1 MELPKAYDPREAE
14 EKWYSFWES
23 NHHFEGN
30 VNPHKK
36 PFAIVIPPPNVTGG
50 LHMGHALNN
59 TLQDI
64 LIRYKRMDGYE
75 TCWFPGTDHASI
87 AVHVLIERGLANREL
102 DDLLTEIGY
111 HVPKE
116 KRPLTRHDL
125 GREYF
130 VKLGWAWKN
139 RYGSRIRGQLRALGA
154 SCDWRRE
161 SFTLDEARS
170 RAVTEVFVRLYEE
183 GFIYRGDRLINWCP
197 RCQTVLSDLEVEREE
212 TEGQLYYI
220 RYPFAQGDGFVT
232 VATTRPETMLGD
244 TGVAVHPRDE
254 RYQELIGKFVIL
266 PLMKREIPVV
276 ADGAVDKEFGTG
288 AVKVTPGHDQ
298 ADFEIARRHGLKV
311 ISVLKPDATTNEHA
325 GDYANLDRYEA
336 RRRVVEDLKTQG
348 LLERVEQH
356 VHAVGHCQRC
366 TTVIEPLIS
375 TQWFVRM
382 KELAEPAIQVIESG
396 EIQFIPDRWI
406 KVYFDWMRN
415 IRDWPISRQL
425 WWGHR
430 IPAWHCQD
438 CKAVTVVRQ
447 APTACS
453 QCGSANIRQD
463 EDVLDTW
470 FSSALWPFSVMG
482 WPEETPEWKYFYPTQ
497 LLSTGHDII
506 FFWVARMIMM
516 GLHFMKKIPFERVF
530 FHPIVKDEHGQKMSK
545 SKGNVID
552 PLEMKEKYGMDALR
566 CTLAA
571 LCAQGK
577 EMRLSVQ
584 DIEGYKKFLN
594 KLWNAARFV
603 LMNLEAL
610 TQPSG
615 HPSPVGHDGSGAG
628 AKRFD
633 AASFSESGGIKTL
646 RGEGPLEDRWIL
658 SRLSRTIMQTRA
670 SLDRYEF
677 NQAAKGLYEF
687 VWHDFC
693 DWYLELVKTR
703 LYGSAPHAQAE
714 AQHVLH
720 HLLTNILQLLHPFIP
735 FITEEIWQRLPA
747 KTTDSIIIARYPVA
761 RNEWIDEEIERT
773 MQKLQMLITAIR
785 TIRSEMN
792 VPPQKQAKVFIKAED
807 RQVQQLVQDYKTFF
821 QELARASEVIVGPTV
836 ERPKAAPRIVLEWAE
851 VFVPLEGLLDLQQEH
866 RRLRQDLEEAR
877 AGLALTL
884 RKLDNAD
891 FLERAPEEIIE
902 KEKRKAREFREK
914 VQRLE
919 QNLQLLQ
926 GS

>member
-1 MELPKAYDPREAE
+1 MELPKAYDPKEAE
-14 EKWYSFWES
+14 EKWYAFWEAQ
-23 NHHFEGN
+23 HYFDGT
-30 VNPHKK
+30 VNPAKK
-36 PFAIVIPPPNVTGG
+36 PFAIVIPPPNVTGE

-64 LIRYKRMDGYE
+64 VIRYKRMDGYE
-75 TCWFPGTDHASI
+75 ACWFPGTDHASI
-87 AVHVLIERGLANREL
+87 AVHVLIERGLAKRQL
-102 DDLLTEIGY
+102 DDLLREISY
-111 HVPKE
+111 PVPSD
-116 KRPLTRHDL
+116 KRPLTRYDL

-130 VKLGWAWKN
+130 IKLGWAWKN
-139 RYGSRIRGQLRALGA
+139 RYGSKIRGQLRALGA

-197 RCQTVLSDLEVEREE
+197 RCQTVLSDLEVEHEE

-220 RYPFAQGDGFVT
+220 RYPLAEGGGFVT

-244 TGVAVHPRDE
+244 TGVAVHPEDG
-254 RYQELIGKFVIL
+254 RYQELIGKFVML
-266 PLMKREIPVV
+266 PLLERKIPII
-276 ADGAVDKEFGTG
+276 ADDAVDKEFGTG

-298 ADFEIARRHGLKV
+298 TDFEIGRRHGLKV
-311 ISVLKPDATTNEHA
+311 INIFKPDATTNEHA
-325 GDYANLDRYEA
+325 GPYRDLDRLEA
-336 RRRVVEDLKTQG
+336 RRRVVEDLKARG
-348 LLERVEQH
+348 LLERIEPH

-382 KELAEPAIQVIESG
+382 KELAEPAIRAVESG
-396 EIQFIPDRWI
+396 EIQFIPERWT

-430 IPAWHCQD
+430 IPAWHCAD
-438 CKAVTVVRQ
+438 CKGITVARNS
-447 APTACS
+447 PPACS
-453 QCGSANIRQD
+453 TCGSKNIAQD

-482 WPEETPEWKYFYPTQ
+482 WPDDTPELRYFYPTQ

-530 FHPIVKDEHGQKMSK
+530 FHPIIKDERGQKMSK

-566 CTLAA
+566 LTLAA

-594 KLWNAARFV
+594 KLWNAARFA
-603 LMNLEAL
+603 LMNL
-610 TQPSG
+610 PSEERG
-615 HPSPVGHDGSGAG
+615 DGCEGGEPPLSVSG
-628 AKRFD
+628 
-633 AASFSESGGIKTL
+633 
-646 RGEGPLEDRWIL
+646 RGLPLEDRWIL
-658 SRLSRTIMQTRA
+658 SRLSRTIAQTRE
-670 SLDRYEF
+670 SLERYEF
-677 NQAAKGLYEF
+677 NQAAKGLYDF

-693 DWYLELVKTR
+693 DWYLEMIKPR
-703 LYGSAPHAQAE
+703 LYGKDPQAQAQ
-714 AQHVLH
+714 AQRVL
-720 HLLTNILQLLHPFIP
+720 LIVLTDIVKLLHPFIP
-735 FITEEIWQRLPA
+735 FITEEIWQRLPQRI
-747 KTTDSIIIARYPVA
+747 SQSVMIAAYPQA
-761 RNEWIDEEIERT
+761 RPEWVDEQAEQT
-773 MQKLQMLITAIR
+773 MQRLQALITAIR

-792 VPPQKQAKVFIKAED
+792 VPPQKRAKVFIKAED
-807 RQVQQLVQDYKTFF
+807 HRIAQLVHEYAVFF
-821 QELARASEVIVGPTV
+821 EELAQASEVLVGP
-836 ERPKAAPRIVLEWAE
+836 ERPKNAPRMVLEWAE
-851 VFVPLEGLLDLQQEH
+851 VFVPLEGLLDLKQEH
-866 RRLRQDLEEAR
+866 KRLHQELKEAR
-877 AGLALTL
+877 AGLEATL
-884 RKLDNAD
+884 RKLDNPD
-891 FLERAPEEIIE
+891 FLERAPDEVIE
-902 KEKRKAREFREK
+902 KEKRKAQEFREK
-914 VQRLE
+914 VERLE

>member
-1 MELPKAYDPREAE
+1 MELPKAYDPKEAE
-14 EKWYSFWES
+14 EKWYAFWEAQ
-23 NHHFEGN
+23 HYFDGT
-30 VNPHKK
+30 VNPAKK
-36 PFAIVIPPPNVTGG
+36 PFAIVIPPPNVTGE

-64 LIRYKRMDGYE
+64 VIRYKRMDGYE
-75 TCWFPGTDHASI
+75 ACWFPGTDHASI
-87 AVHVLIERGLANREL
+87 AVHVLIERGLAKRQL
-102 DDLLTEIGY
+102 DDLLREISY
-111 HVPKE
+111 PVPSD
-116 KRPLTRHDL
+116 KRPLTRYDL

-130 VKLGWAWKN
+130 IKLGWAWKN
-139 RYGSRIRGQLRALGA
+139 RYGSKIRGQLRALGA

-197 RCQTVLSDLEVEREE
+197 RCQTVLSDLEVEHEE

-220 RYPFAQGDGFVT
+220 RYPLAEGGGFVT

-244 TGVAVHPRDE
+244 TGVAVHPEDG
-254 RYQELIGKFVIL
+254 RYQELIGKFVML
-266 PLMKREIPVV
+266 PLLERKIPII
-276 ADGAVDKEFGTG
+276 ADDAVDKEFGTG

-298 ADFEIARRHGLKV
+298 TDFEIGRRHGLKV
-311 ISVLKPDATTNEHA
+311 INIFKPDATTNEHA
-325 GDYANLDRYEA
+325 GPYRDLDRLEA
-336 RRRVVEDLKTQG
+336 RRRVVEDLKARG
-348 LLERVEQH
+348 LLERIEPH

-382 KELAEPAIQVIESG
+382 KELAEPAIRAVESG
-396 EIQFIPDRWI
+396 EIQFIPERWT

-430 IPAWHCQD
+430 IPAWHCAD
-438 CKAVTVVRQ
+438 CKGITVARNS
-447 APTACS
+447 PPACS
-453 QCGSANIRQD
+453 TCGSKNIAQD

-482 WPEETPEWKYFYPTQ
+482 WPDDTPELRYFYPTQ

-530 FHPIVKDEHGQKMSK
+530 FHPIIKDERGQKMSK

-566 CTLAA
+566 LTLAA

-594 KLWNAARFV
+594 KLWNAARFA
-603 LMNLEAL
+603 LMNL
-610 TQPSG
+610 PSEERG
-615 HPSPVGHDGSGAG
+615 DGCEGGEPPLSVSG
-628 AKRFD
+628 
-633 AASFSESGGIKTL
+633 
-646 RGEGPLEDRWIL
+646 RGLPLEDRWIL
-658 SRLSRTIMQTRA
+658 SRLSRTIAQTRE
-670 SLDRYEF
+670 SLERYEF
-677 NQAAKGLYEF
+677 NQAAKGLYDF

-693 DWYLELVKTR
+693 DWYLEMIKPR
-703 LYGSAPHAQAE
+703 LYGKDPAAKAQA
-714 AQHVLH
+714 QRVL
-720 HLLTNILQLLHPFIP
+720 LAVLTDIIKLLHPFIP
-735 FITEEIWQRLPA
+735 FITEEIWQRLPQ
-747 KTTDSIIIARYPVA
+747 KESESVMIAPYPQA
-761 RNEWIDEEIERT
+761 HPEWLDAEAEHTMNE
-773 MQKLQMLITAIR
+773 LQALITAIR

-792 VPPQKQAKVFIKAED
+792 VPPQKRAKVFIKAENPH
-807 RQVQQLVQDYKTFF
+807 VQQLVQDYKIFF
-821 QELARASEVIVGPTV
+821 TELAQVSDIVVGPTI
-836 ERPKAAPRIVLEWAE
+836 ERPKNAPRMVWEWAE
-851 VFVPLEGLLDLQQEH
+851 VFVSLEGLLDLDQE
-866 RRLRQDLEEAR
+866 RKRLRQELAEAR
-877 AGLALTL
+877 AGLEAAL
-884 RKLDNAD
+884 RKLDNPD
-891 FLERAPEEIIE
+891 FLERAPDEVIE
-902 KEKRKAREFREK
+902 KEKRKAQEFKEK
-914 VQRLE
+914 IDRLE

-926 GS
+926 D

>member
-1 MELPKAYDPREAE
+1 MELPKAYDPKEAE
-14 EKWYSFWES
+14 EKWYAFWES
-23 NHHFEGN
+23 RRYFDGN
-30 VNPHKK
+30 VNTSKK
-36 PFAIVIPPPNVTGG
+36 PFAIVIPPPNVTGE
-50 LHMGHALNN
+50 LHIGHALNN

-64 LIRYKRMDGYE
+64 VIRYKRMDGYE
-75 TCWFPGTDHASI
+75 ACWFPGTDHASI
-87 AVHVLIERGLANREL
+87 AVHVLIERGLAKRQL
-102 DDLLTEIGY
+102 DDLLHEIGY
-111 HVPKE
+111 PVPSD
-116 KRPLTRHDL
+116 KRPLTRYDL

-139 RYGSRIRGQLRALGA
+139 RYGSRIREQLRALGC

-220 RYPFAQGDGFVT
+220 RYPLAEGEGFVT

-244 TGVAVHPRDE
+244 TGVAVHPADG

-266 PLMKREIPVV
+266 PLLERKIPII
-276 ADGAVDKEFGTG
+276 ADEAVDKEFGTG
-288 AVKVTPGHDQ
+288 AVKVTPGHDPT
-298 ADFEIARRHGLKV
+298 DFEIGRRHGLKV
-311 ISVLKPDATTNEHA
+311 INILNTDATTNEHA
-325 GDYANLDRYEA
+325 GPYKNLDRYEA
-336 RRRVVEDLKTQG
+336 RQRVLEDLKAQG
-348 LLERVEQH
+348 LLERVEKH
-356 VHAVGHCQRC
+356 THAVGHCQRC
-366 TTVIEPLIS
+366 HTVIEPLIS

-382 KELAEPAIQVIESG
+382 KELAEPAIKVVETG
-396 EIQFIPDRWI
+396 EIQFIPERWT
-406 KVYFDWMRN
+406 KVYFEWMRN

-430 IPAWHCQD
+430 IPAWHCAD
-438 CKAVTVVRQ
+438 CKAITVARQ
-447 APTACS
+447 APSACS
-453 QCGSANIRQD
+453 TCNSTNIKQD

-482 WPEETPEWKYFYPTQ
+482 WPDDTPELKYFYPTQ

-530 FHPIVKDEHGQKMSK
+530 FHPIIKDERGQKMSK

-552 PLEMKEKYGMDALR
+552 PLNMKEKYGMDALR
-566 CTLAA
+566 LTLAA

-594 KLWNAARFV
+594 KLWNAARFS
-603 LMNLEAL
+603 LMNLDL
-610 TQPSG
+610 S
-615 HPSPVGHDGSGAG
+615 PSPSPQAGGESSPFLLREGGQGS
-628 AKRFD
+628 R
-633 AASFSESGGIKTL
+633 S
-646 RGEGPLEDRWIL
+646 LEDRWIL
-658 SRLSRTIMQTRA
+658 SRLNRTITETRT

-677 NQAAKGLYEF
+677 NQAAKGVYEF

-693 DWYLELVKTR
+693 DWYLEMIKPR
-703 LYGSAPHAQAE
+703 LYGSDPAAKAQA
-714 AQHVLH
+714 QRV
-720 HLLTNILQLLHPFIP
+720 LLTVLTDIIKLLHPFIP
-735 FITEEIWQRLPA
+735 FITEEIWQRLPQRE
-747 KTTDSIIIARYPVA
+747 SPSVMIAPYPQA
-761 RNEWIDEEIERT
+761 HPEWIDEHAEQT
-773 MQKLQMLITAIR
+773 MQKLQALITAIR

-792 VPPQKQAKVFIKAED
+792 VPPQKRAKVFIKAED
-807 RQVQQLVQDYKTFF
+807 PSVQRLVHEYMIFF
-821 QELARASEVIVGPTV
+821 QELAQASEVVVGS
-836 ERPKAAPRIVLEWAE
+836 ERPKNAPRMVLEWAE
-851 VFVPLEGLLDLQQEH
+851 VFVPLEGLLDLKQEHKRLQQE
-866 RRLRQDLEEAR
+866 LKEAR
-877 AGLALTL
+877 AGLEATL
-884 RKLDNAD
+884 RKLDNPE

-902 KEKRKAREFREK
+902 KEKRKAQEFKEK
-914 VQRLE
+914 VERLE
-919 QNLQLLQ
+919 QNLKLLQ

>member
-1 MELPKAYDPREAE
+1 MELPKAYNPKEAE
-14 EKWYSFWES
+14 ERWYAFWES
-23 NHHFEGN
+23 HHYFDGN
-30 VNPHKK
+30 VNKNKK
-36 PFAIVIPPPNVTGG
+36 PFAIVIPPPNVTGE
-50 LHMGHALNN
+50 LHIGHALNN

-64 LIRYKRMDGYE
+64 VIRYKRMDGYE
-75 TCWFPGTDHASI
+75 ACWFPGTDHASI
-87 AVHVLIERGLANREL
+87 AVHVLIERGLAQRQL
-102 DDLLTEIGY
+102 DDLLHEIGY
-111 HVPKE
+111 PVPAD
-116 KRPLTRHDL
+116 KRPLTRSDL

-139 RYGSRIRGQLRALGA
+139 RYGSRIREQLRALGC

-183 GFIYRGDRLINWCP
+183 GFIYRGDKLINWCP

-220 RYPFAQGDGFVT
+220 RYPLAEGEGFVT

-244 TGVAVHPRDE
+244 TGVAVHPADG
-254 RYQELIGKFVIL
+254 RYHELIGRFVIL
-266 PLMKREIPVV
+266 PLLQRKIPII
-276 ADGAVDKEFGTG
+276 ADEAVDREFGTG

-298 ADFEIARRHGLKV
+298 TDFEIGRRHGLK
-311 ISVLKPDATTNEHA
+311 IINIFKPDATTNENA
-325 GDYANLDRYEA
+325 GPYKNLDRYAA
-336 RRRVVEDLKTQG
+336 RQRVVEDLRAQG
-348 LLERVEQH
+348 LLERVEKH
-356 VHAVGHCQRC
+356 THAVGHCQRC
-366 TTVIEPLIS
+366 HTVIEPLIS

-382 KELAEPAIQVIESG
+382 KELAEPAIKVIESG
-396 EIQFIPDRWI
+396 EIQFIPERWT

-438 CKAVTVVRQ
+438 CKAITVARH
-447 APTACS
+447 APSACS
-453 QCGSANIRQD
+453 TCHSQNIKQD

-482 WPEETPEWKYFYPTQ
+482 WPEETPELQYFYPTQ

-530 FHPIVKDEHGQKMSK
+530 FHPIIKDEHGQKMSK

-552 PLEMKEKYGMDALR
+552 PLHMKEKYGMDALR
-566 CTLAA
+566 LTLAA

-577 EMRLSVQ
+577 EMRLSLH

-594 KLWNAARFV
+594 KLWNAARFS

-610 TQPSG
+610 TPTL
-615 HPSPVGHDGSGAG
+615 SPVLTDGRG
-628 AKRFD
+628 
-633 AASFSESGGIKTL
+633 
-646 RGEGPLEDRWIL
+646 GEGPLEDRWIL
-658 SRLSRTIMQTRA
+658 SRLSRTIVQTRE
-670 SLDRYEF
+670 SLERYEF
-677 NQAAKGLYEF
+677 NQAAKGLYDF

-693 DWYLELVKTR
+693 DWYLEMAKVR
-703 LYGSAPHAQAE
+703 LYGSDPAAKAQA
-714 AQHVLH
+714 QSVL
-720 HLLTNILQLLHPFIP
+720 LYALTDIVKLLHPFIP
-735 FITEEIWQRLPA
+735 FITEEIWQRLPQKA
-747 KTTDSIIIARYPVA
+747 TESVMISEYPKARP
-761 RNEWIDEEIERT
+761 EWIDEQAEQT
-773 MQKLQMLITAIR
+773 MQRLQALITAIR

-792 VPPQKQAKVFIKAED
+792 VPPQKRAKVFIKAED
-807 RQVQQLVQDYKTFF
+807 PAVQRLVHDYRIFF
-821 QELARASEVIVGPTV
+821 EELAQASEVVVGPSV
-836 ERPKAAPRIVLEWAE
+836 ERPKSAPRMVLEWAE

-866 RRLRQDLEEAR
+866 TRLRHELQEAR
-877 AGLALTL
+877 AGLEATL
-884 RKLDNAD
+884 RKLDNPD
-891 FLERAPEEIIE
+891 FLARAPAEIIE
-902 KEKRKAREFREK
+902 KEKRKAQEFKEK
-914 VQRLE
+914 VARLE

>member
-1 MELPKAYDPREAE
+1 MELPKAYDPKEAE
-14 EKWYSFWES
+14 EKWYAFWEAQ
-23 NHHFEGN
+23 HYFDGT
-30 VNPHKK
+30 VNPAKK
-36 PFAIVIPPPNVTGG
+36 PFAIVIPPPNVTGE

-64 LIRYKRMDGYE
+64 VIRYKRMDGYE
-75 TCWFPGTDHASI
+75 ACWFPGTDHASI
-87 AVHVLIERGLANREL
+87 AVHVLIERGLAKRQL
-102 DDLLTEIGY
+102 DDLLREISY
-111 HVPKE
+111 PIPSD
-116 KRPLTRHDL
+116 KRPLTRYDL

-130 VKLGWAWKN
+130 IKLGWAWKN
-139 RYGSRIRGQLRALGA
+139 RYGSKIRGQLRALGA

-197 RCQTVLSDLEVEREE
+197 RCQTVLSDLEVEHEE

-220 RYPFAQGDGFVT
+220 RYPLAEGGGFVT

-244 TGVAVHPRDE
+244 TGVAVHPEDG
-254 RYQELIGKFVIL
+254 RYQELIGKFVML
-266 PLMKREIPVV
+266 PLLERKIPII
-276 ADGAVDKEFGTG
+276 ADDAVDKEFGTG

-298 ADFEIARRHGLKV
+298 TDFEIGRRHGLKV
-311 ISVLKPDATTNEHA
+311 INIFKPDATTNEHA
-325 GDYANLDRYEA
+325 GPYRDLDRLEA
-336 RRRVVEDLKTQG
+336 RRRVVEDLKARG
-348 LLERVEQH
+348 LLERIEPH

-382 KELAEPAIQVIESG
+382 KELAEPAIRAVESG
-396 EIQFIPDRWI
+396 EIQFIPERWT

-430 IPAWHCQD
+430 IPAWHCAD
-438 CKAVTVVRQ
+438 CKGITVARNS
-447 APTACS
+447 PPACS
-453 QCGSANIRQD
+453 TCGSKNIAQD

-482 WPEETPEWKYFYPTQ
+482 WPDDTPELRYFYPTQ

-530 FHPIVKDEHGQKMSK
+530 FHPIIKDERGQKMSK

-566 CTLAA
+566 LTLAA

-594 KLWNAARFV
+594 KLWNAARFA
-603 LMNLEAL
+603 LMNL
-610 TQPSG
+610 PSEERG
-615 HPSPVGHDGSGAG
+615 DG
-628 AKRFD
+628 
-633 AASFSESGGIKTL
+633 
-646 RGEGPLEDRWIL
+646 GEGGEPPLSVSGRGLPLEDRWIL
-658 SRLSRTIMQTRA
+658 SRLSRTIAQTRE
-670 SLDRYEF
+670 SLERYEF
-677 NQAAKGLYEF
+677 NQAAKGLYDF

-693 DWYLELVKTR
+693 DWYLEMIKPR
-703 LYGSAPHAQAE
+703 LYGKDPQAQAQ
-714 AQHVLH
+714 AQRVL
-720 HLLTNILQLLHPFIP
+720 LIVLTDIVKLLHPFIP
-735 FITEEIWQRLPA
+735 FITEEIWQRLPQRI
-747 KTTDSIIIARYPVA
+747 SQSVMIAAYPQA
-761 RNEWIDEEIERT
+761 RPEWVDEQAEQT
-773 MQKLQMLITAIR
+773 MQRLQALITAIR

-792 VPPQKQAKVFIKAED
+792 VPPQKRAKVFIKAED
-807 RQVQQLVQDYKTFF
+807 HRIAQLVHEYAVFF
-821 QELARASEVIVGPTV
+821 EELAQASEVLVGP
-836 ERPKAAPRIVLEWAE
+836 ERPKNAPRMVLEWAE
-851 VFVPLEGLLDLQQEH
+851 VFVPLEGLLDLKQEH
-866 RRLRQDLEEAR
+866 KRLHQELKEAR
-877 AGLALTL
+877 AGLEATL
-884 RKLDNAD
+884 RKLDNPD
-891 FLERAPEEIIE
+891 FLERAPDEVIE
-902 KEKRKAREFREK
+902 KEKRKAQEFREK
-914 VQRLE
+914 VERLE

>member
-1 MELPKAYDPREAE
+1 MELPKAYEPREAE

-23 NHHFEGN
+23 QRHFEGD

-75 TCWFPGTDHASI
+75 ACWFPGTDHASI
-87 AVHVLIERGLANREL
+87 AVHVLIERGLAHREL

-111 HVPKE
+111 PVPKE

-139 RYGSRIRGQLRALGA
+139 RYGSRIREQLRALGA

-183 GFIYRGDRLINWCP
+183 GFIYRGDKLINWCP

-212 TEGQLYYI
+212 VEGQLYYI
-220 RYPFAQGDGFVT
+220 RYPLAEGEGFVT
-232 VATTRPETMLGD
+232 VATTRPETLLGD
-244 TGVAVHPRDE
+244 TGVAVHPADG
-254 RYQELIGKFVIL
+254 RYQELIGKFVTL
-266 PLMKREIPVV
+266 PLLQRSIPII
-276 ADGAVDKEFGTG
+276 ADEAVDKEFGTG

-298 ADFEIARRHGLKV
+298 TDFEIGRRHGLKI
-311 ISVLKPDATTNEHA
+311 ISIFKPDATTNEHA
-325 GDYANLDRYEA
+325 GPYKNLDRSEA

-348 LLERVEQH
+348 LLERVERH
-356 VHAVGHCQRC
+356 THALGHCQRC
-366 TTVIEPLIS
+366 HTVIEPLIS

-382 KELAEPAIQVIESG
+382 KELAEPAIKAIESG
-396 EIQFIPDRWI
+396 EIQFIPERWT

-430 IPAWHCQD
+430 IPAWYCHD
-438 CKAVTVVRQ
+438 CNAITVARQ

-453 QCGSANIRQD
+453 QCRSANLRQD
-463 EDVLDTW
+463 EDILDTW

-482 WPEETPEWKYFYPTQ
+482 WPEETPELKYFYPTQ

-506 FFWVARMIMM
+506 FFWVARMIIM
-516 GLHFMKKIPFERVF
+516 GLHFAKNIPFERVF
-530 FHPIVKDEHGQKMSK
+530 FHPIIKDEHGQKMSK

-566 CTLAA
+566 FTLAA

-603 LMNLEAL
+603 LMNLSDGYQ
-610 TQPSG
+610 QPTADS
-615 HPSPVGHDGSGAG
+615 AQ
-628 AKRFD
+628 
-633 AASFSESGGIKTL
+633 
-646 RGEGPLEDRWIL
+646 LEDRWIL
-658 SRLSRTIMQTRA
+658 SRLSRAIMQTRA

-693 DWYLELVKTR
+693 DWYVEIAKTR
-703 LYGSAPHAQAE
+703 LYGSDHQAKEAAQ
-714 AQHVLH
+714 QVLH
-720 HLLTNILQLLHPFIP
+720 YVLKTIVQLLHPFVP
-735 FITEEIWQRLPA
+735 FITEEIWQRLPEQTA
-747 KTTDSIIIARYPVA
+747 KSVMIAHYPVA
-761 RNEWIDEEIERT
+761 RSAWIDEEAERT
-773 MQKLQMLITAIR
+773 MQKLQTLITAIR

-807 RQVQQLVQDYKTFF
+807 RQVQQLVQDYQTFF
-821 QELARASEVIVGPTV
+821 RELAQASEVIVGPTV
-836 ERPKAAPRIVLEWAE
+836 ERPRAAPRMVLEWAE

-902 KEKRKAREFREK
+902 KEKRKAQEFREK

>member
-1 MELPKAYDPREAE
+1 MELPKAYEPREAE

-23 NHHFEGN
+23 SRYFEGN
-30 VNPHKK
+30 VNSNKE

-75 TCWFPGTDHASI
+75 ACWFPGTDHASI
-87 AVHVLIERGLANREL
+87 AVHVLIEKGLAKREL

-111 HVPKE
+111 PVPKE

-139 RYGSRIRGQLRALGA
+139 RYGSRIREQLRALGA

-170 RAVTEVFVRLYEE
+170 QAVIEVFVRLHEE
-183 GFIYRGDRLINWCP
+183 GFIYRGDRLVNWCP

-212 TEGQLYYI
+212 AEGQLYYI
-220 RYPFAQGDGFVT
+220 RYPLAQGDGFVT

-254 RYQELIGKFVIL
+254 RYQELIGKFLIL
-266 PLMKREIPVV
+266 PLIKRKIPVIG
-276 ADGAVDKEFGTG
+276 DEAVDKEFGTG
-288 AVKVTPGHDQ
+288 AVKVTPGHDPT
-298 ADFEIARRHGLKV
+298 DFEIARRHGLKV
-311 ISVLKPDATTNEHA
+311 ISVLKPDATTNQHA
-325 GDYANLDRYEA
+325 AHYADLDRYEA
-336 RRRVVEDLKTQG
+336 RTRVVEDLKTQG
-348 LLERVEQH
+348 LLERVEKH

-366 TTVIEPLIS
+366 TTVIEPLMS

-382 KELAEPAIQVIESG
+382 KDLAEPAIRVIESDK
-396 EIQFIPDRWI
+396 IQFIPDRWT
-406 KVYFDWMRN
+406 KVYFDWMHN

-438 CKAVTVVRQ
+438 CKAITVARQ

-453 QCGSANIRQD
+453 RCRSTHITQD

-470 FSSALWPFSVMG
+470 FSSALWPLSVMG
-482 WPEETPEWKYFYPTQ
+482 WPRETPELQYFYPTQ
-497 LLSTGHDII
+497 ILSTGHDII

-516 GLHFMKKIPFERVF
+516 GLHFAKNIPFERVF
-530 FHPIVKDEHGQKMSK
+530 FHPIIKDEHGQKMSK

-552 PLEMKEKYGMDALR
+552 PLKMKEKYGMDALR
-566 CTLAA
+566 FTLAA

-594 KLWNAARFV
+594 KLWNAARFA
-603 LMNLEAL
+603 LMNLEGPHPASGTPLLWL
-610 TQPSG
+610 THG
-615 HPSPVGHDGSGAG
+615 RGVG
-628 AKRFD
+628 
-633 AASFSESGGIKTL
+633 
-646 RGEGPLEDRWIL
+646 GEGPLEDRWIL
-658 SRLSRTIMQTRA
+658 SRLSRTIAQTRA

-677 NQAAKGLYEF
+677 NQTAKGLYEF

-693 DWYLELVKTR
+693 DWYVEMAKTR
-703 LYGSAPHAQAE
+703 LYGSDSQAKRTAQRIL
-714 AQHVLH
+714 HYVL
-720 HLLTNILQLLHPFIP
+720 TSILQLLHPFIP
-735 FITEEIWQRLPA
+735 FITEEIWQRLPE
-747 KTTDSIIIARYPVA
+747 KTADSAMIARYPSA
-761 RNEWIDEEIERT
+761 RSEWADEEIERT
-773 MQKLQMLITAIR
+773 MQKLQALITAIR

-792 VPPQKQAKVFIKAED
+792 VPPQKPAKVFIKADD
-807 RQVQQLVQDYKTFF
+807 RHVQQLVQEYKIFF
-821 QELARASEVIVGPTV
+821 QELAYASEVIVGPAV
-836 ERPKAAPRIVLEWAE
+836 ERPKAAPRMVLEWAE
-851 VFVPLEGLLDLQQEH
+851 VFVPLEGLLDLQEEH

-877 AGLALTL
+877 ARLALTL

-891 FLERAPEEIIE
+891 FLERAPAEIIE
-902 KEKRKAREFREK
+902 KEKRKAREFKEK
-914 VQRLE
+914 VERLE